1 MGKCLVTKLQGSV
14 DNPNLLKIGEMP
26 IYVKKSTE
34 SVGAQYKLT
43 VLTSKDSEINI
54 VGDGYFTDSTMAE
67 NKGKTASIPAN
78 VSTTVYFSNG
88 DYYALISNKYD
99 IVNFI
104 LTDDGS
110 ARLNCLY
117 IDVDKLK
124 YSNNLKILKLTS
136 SDSFGNVGVFQ
147 NKKMK
152 DIYINNTNIEGDIN
166 YINITNIINFNISA
180 PKVSFDLKK
189 LAGTTNITSVAFADN
204 TLQTG
209 DFANLKENTGMKY
222 LGIIGKG
229 LSLNVEDLSNFKSLK
244 QPIIQIFTD
253 NVSGNIGVV
262 NNLVSFITNNKVR
275 EYTYTETTR
284 TNILGVS
291 NVKLSNID
299 KFLND
304 MSALQPM
311 SNYKVM
317 NLFGTRTSSSDAAV
331 QTLQSKGYTVSITP
345 A

>member
-34 SVGAQYKLT
+34 SIASQYKLT
-43 VLTSKDSEINI
+43 VFTSKASEIKI

-88 DYYALISNKYD
+88 DYYALISNKYN
-99 IVNFI
+99 IVNFQ

-110 ARLNCLY
+110 SRVNY
-117 IDVDKLK
+117 IYINTDDLK
-124 YSNNLKILKLTS
+124 YSNNLKSLKLTS
-136 SDSFGNVGVFQ
+136 SDSFGNTDVFQ
-147 NKKMK
+147 NKKMV
-152 DIYINNTNIEGDIN
+152 DVYINNTNIEGDIN
-166 YINITNIINFNISA
+166 NIDITNLRNFNIST
-180 PKVSFDLKK
+180 PKVSFDLKT
-189 LAGTTNITSVAFADN
+189 LAGTTDINSVAFADS

-209 DFANLKENTGMKY
+209 DFTNLKENAGMSY

-229 LSLNVEDLSNFKSLK
+229 LSLNLEDLSKFKSLR
-244 QPIIQIFTD
+244 QYILQIFTD
-253 NVSGNIGVV
+253 NISGNIGTV
-262 NNLVSFITNNKVR
+262 NNIIIFITNNKLR
-275 EYTYTETTR
+275 EYTYTETNR
-284 TNILGVS
+284 TNILSVS

-304 MSALQPM
+304 MSELQPT
-311 SNYKVM
+311 SNKVM
-317 NLFGTRTSSSDAAV
+317 NLFGTRTSASDAAV
-331 QTLQSKGYTVSITP
+331 QTLQSKGYTISITP

>member
-88 DYYALISNKYD
+88 DYYALISNKYN
-99 IVNFI
+99 IVNFQF
-104 LTDDGS
+104 TDDGS
-110 ARLNCLY
+110 KRVNYLY
-117 IDVDKLK
+117 INTDDLK
-124 YSNNLKILKLTS
+124 YSNNLKRLKLTS
-136 SDSFGNVGVFQ
+136 SDSFGNTNVFQ
-147 NKKMK
+147 NKKMI
-152 DIYINNTNIEGDIN
+152 DVYITNTNIEGDIN
-166 YINITNIINFNISA
+166 NINITDLRNLNINA
-180 PKVSFDLKK
+180 PKISFDLKT
-189 LAGTTNITSVAFADN
+189 LAGTTNITSVAFADS

-209 DFANLKENTGMKY
+209 DFTNLKENADMSY

-229 LSLNVEDLSNFKSLK
+229 LSLNVEDLSKFKSLR
-244 QPIIQIFTD
+244 QSILQIFTD
-253 NVSGNIGVV
+253 NISGNIGAV
-262 NNLVSFITNNKVR
+262 NNLINLITNNKVR

-284 TNILGVS
+284 NNILSVS

-304 MSALQPM
+304 MSVLQPT
-311 SNYKVM
+311 SNKTM
-317 NLFGTRTSSSDAAV
+317 ALFGTRTSASDAAL
-331 QTLQSKGYTVSITP
+331 QTLQNKGYTISIIP